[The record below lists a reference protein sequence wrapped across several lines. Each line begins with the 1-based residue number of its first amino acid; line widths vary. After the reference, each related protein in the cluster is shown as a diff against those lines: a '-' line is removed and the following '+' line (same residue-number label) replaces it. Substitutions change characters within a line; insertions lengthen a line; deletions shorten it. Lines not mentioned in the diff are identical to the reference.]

1 MKKTT
6 VDVKSQGSIV
16 GSVEIIQYE
25 SLAEAVKASS
35 EADVLK
41 AYNKIVSDKITNTY
55 RSEQTRTSSPMAQL
69 SRMAK
74 SDPKIKA
81 EIEKLIAMATAP
93 KK

>member
-1 MKKTT
+1 MKKTMT
-6 VDVKSQGSIV
+6 EVKSQGQVI
-16 GSVEIIQYE
+16 GSVEVLQYE

-41 AYNKIVSDKITNTY
+41 AFNKVTSDKITNTY

-69 SRMAK
+69 ARLAK

-81 EIEKLIAMATAP
+81 EIDKLIAMTA
-93 KK
+93 K